1 MKKGWIMFLIIG
13 TLLFTGN
20 INLVSATIGEEEK
33 SNPHTF
39 KEFNKEIAELK
50 REIKSFRP
58 LIDGKEK
65 EGKIQRKLTSFVNKV
80 EPELQYTESNLRKIK
95 EIICILVQMRTGLLK
110 GEIKGNIKGSFFIVG
125 GSFDG
130 SFHGKELPESLWG
143 NISFYYN
150 EPSERKMIKRD
161 IIEPLTEV
169 LKSYPFSDSEI
180 KVKTQKVVSLLEE
193 KNNQGKITT
202 LDLITLD
209 DCIDEME
216 KEIETTRK
224 EIESLLREW
233 EERNMKTEA
242 CVCLIFF
249 ASIFLVGS
257 GWGFY
262 RDEEEIACL
271 FLILGVFLLLVI
283 PLSLAI
289 A

>member
-33 SNPHTF
+33 SNPYTL
-39 KEFNKEIAELK
+39 KYFNKEITDLINKDSELK
-50 REIKSFRP
+50 EIESKLTEIKEMIS
-58 LIDGKEK
+58 
-65 EGKIQRKLTSFVNKV
+65 V
-80 EPELQYTESNLRKIK
+80 
-95 EIICILVQMRTGLLK
+95 LVQMRTGIAERELK
-110 GEIKGNIKGSFFIVG
+110 GELKGLFVIAG
-125 GSFDG
+125 GSIQG
-130 SFHGKELPESLWG
+130 RLEERELPERLWG

-150 EPSERKMIKRD
+150 EPSEREMIKRD
-161 IIEPLTEV
+161 IIEPLREA
-169 LKSYPFSDSEI
+169 LKTYPFSDSEI

-216 KEIETTRK
+216 KEIERARK

-233 EERNMKTEA
+233 EERYKKIGA
-242 CVCLIFF
+242 YAFLIFF
-249 ASIFLVGS
+249 AGIFLLGSIGAFSNKKDDADIVFGILYLIVG
-257 GWGFY
+257 GFFLS
-262 RDEEEIACL
+262 L
-271 FLILGVFLLLVI
+271 FL
-283 PLSLAI
+283 LAI

>member
-50 REIKSFRP
+50 REVESFRP

-130 SFHGKELPESLWG
+130 SFHGKELPESLWR
-143 NISFYYN
+143 NITLYYETN
-150 EPSERKMIKRD
+150 EREMIKKE
-161 IIEPLTEV
+161 IIQPLKQIVED
-169 LKSYPFSDSEI
+169 YPFADSEV
-180 KVKTQKVVSLLEE
+180 KVKAQKLLNLIENKTKE
-193 KNNQGKITT
+193 GKITT
-202 LDLITLD
+202 LDLIILD

-216 KEIETTRK
+216 KEIEAMRK
-224 EIESLLREW
+224 KICMLLTEW
-233 EERNMKTEA
+233 EARGEKIGIYA
-242 CVCLIFF
+242 IFVF
-249 ASIFLVGS
+249 FGGLPIIGAFFVDDQEGAIVL
-257 GWGFY
+257 
-262 RDEEEIACL
+262 L
-271 FLILGVFLLLVI
+271 LLGVFLLLI
-283 PLSLAI
+283 LFLPLFL
-289 A
+289 